1 MIKNQK
7 GVTLI
12 ELIVVFVIIAIGAAL
27 TTPNIGGWLTN
38 YRLRSAAR
46 DVISNM
52 RVAQIK
58 AVSNNIQYGVAFNT
72 ASNGYQIYYQTTAG
86 LVAEGGINQ
95 LPTGIRF
102 SAITVPVDAGLGL
115 PFARF
120 YSNSGAVNGNIVL
133 SNTKGATKRIQL
145 LGTTGRIKS
154 E

>member
-1 MIKNQK
+1 
-7 GVTLI
+7 
-12 ELIVVFVIIAIGAAL
+12 
-27 TTPNIGGWLTN
+27 
-38 YRLRSAAR
+38 
-46 DVISNM
+46 M

-72 ASNGYQIYYQTTAG
+72 ATNGYQLYYQTTAG
-86 LVAEGGINQ
+86 LVPEGALNQ

-102 SAITVPVDAGLGL
+102 NSVTVPADAGLGL

-120 YSNSGAVNGNIVL
+120 YSNSSAVDGNIVL